1 MDNIIDICDELSQNF
16 IEFAYEAN
24 SQRAFPDARDGLKP
38 GQRACLWE
46 MYSKGYISDK
56 PHVKCAK
63 IDGGVIGAWWPH
75 GQTAVYETFGR
86 MSMPWVN
93 NIPEVDFHGN
103 NGNVVIGQ
111 ALAADRYTE
120 ARLAKIVEEGM
131 FQGIN
136 KNNVPMVLNFSEDA
150 EWPEVLPSVFQRLLV
165 NGCQGIG
172 LTVANTWLPMNMT
185 EVGNVTLNYL
195 KTGILEDNL
204 KLIDFCSG
212 GEIINK
218 SELPIIH
225 KTGKGKVILRGTAE
239 IKDKS
244 ILITE
249 LPYQVYVEPF
259 IDSIK
264 DLIAKEEITLIKD
277 IYNKTDKKRL
287 LIEIECT
294 SSPLTVL
301 NQLYEKTD
309 FQCVYNA
316 NQMALVG
323 KTPKLLNLK
332 DYLDIYIQHNIEC
345 ITKEYEFD
353 INKCKARQEIVEGLL
368 KALEDIDNVINLIK
382 KSSSSADAVKNL
394 IKGYSLTEVQ
404 AKAIVDMKLGRLANL
419 EQIELQKEAEELRE
433 NIKKIATIL
442 KSDDEKKNILTERLS
457 NLVKKY
463 GTSRKT
469 KLLDI
474 DFKKE
479 KKTKEKAEIEPE
491 KVVVILTEDGSI
503 KRIPATTFKVQS
515 RNTKGI
521 KTQSD
526 IVKATIR
533 TNTVDSLLVFS
544 NFGKVY
550 RIPVNDIPV
559 GTNTSQGQLITTLV
573 QMGINEKPCL
583 IYSVYKDTEKKYIVF
598 ITENGLVKKT
608 TLEEYNNIKKKGG
621 SNALK
626 LREGDA
632 LAAVSLMNE
641 EDLIVLTSG
650 GMGIR
655 FNINDIS
662 PSGKT
667 SIGVKG
673 INLKPGDKVV
683 AALPVRD
690 ETDGVGVFSLSGL
703 GKRIKTSDFSRQARG
718 GKGVIVY
725 KPTATSGEVVAGAM
739 INDEDSVLLIG
750 NPNSLC
756 ISGKDI
762 PILSRQSAGNQLIKG
777 GIISSVSKI

>member
-1 MDNIIDICDELSQNF
+1 MDNIIDICEELSQNF

-46 MYSKGYISDK
+46 MYLKGYTSDK
-56 PHVKCAK
+56 PHVKSAK
-63 IDGGVIGAWWPH
+63 IDGGVAASWWPH
-75 GQTAVYETFGR
+75 GTTAIYETFGR

-93 NIPEVDFHGN
+93 NVPEVDWHGN

-131 FQGIN
+131 FQGIK
-136 KNNVPMVLNFSEDA
+136 KNNVPMILNFSEDA

-185 EVGNVTLNYL
+185 EVGNATLNYL
-195 KTGILEDNL
+195 KTGTLEDNL
-204 KLIDFCSG
+204 ELIDFCSG

-225 KTGKGKVILRGTAE
+225 NTGKGKVILRGTAE

-264 DLIAKEEITLIKD
+264 SLIEKEEITLIKE

-323 KTPKLLNLK
+323 KTPKLLSLK

-353 INKCKARQEIVEGLL
+353 LNKCKARQEIVEGLL

-382 KSSSSADAVKNL
+382 KSSSSADAIKNL
-394 IKGYSLTEVQ
+394 IKTYSLSEVQ

-419 EQIELQKEAEELRE
+419 ERIELQKEAEELKE
-433 NIKKIATIL
+433 NIKKINTVL
-442 KSDDEKKNILTERLS
+442 NNEDEKKNILIERLS
-457 NLVKKY
+457 NLIKKY
-463 GTSRKT
+463 GTSRRT
-469 KLLDI
+469 KLSDI

-479 KKTKEKAEIEPE
+479 KKIKEKVEVEPE
-491 KVVVILTEDGSI
+491 KVVVVLTEDGAV
-503 KRIPATTFKVQS
+503 KRIPSATFKVQN
-515 RNTKGI
+515 RNTKGV
-521 KTQSD
+521 KAQSD

-544 NFGKVY
+544 NLGKVY
-550 RIPVNDIPV
+550 RIPVADLPV
-559 GTNTSQGQLITTLV
+559 GTNSSAGQLITTLV

-621 SNALK
+621 SNAIK
-626 LREGDA
+626 LRDGDA

-641 EDLIVLTSG
+641 EDLIILTSG

-655 FNINDIS
+655 FNIKDIS

-673 INLKPGDKVV
+673 INLKPGDRVV

-718 GKGVIVY
+718 GKGVIIY

-739 INDEDSVLLIG
+739 IGDEDSVLLTG

-762 PILSRQSAGNQLIKG
+762 PVLSRQSIGNQLIKG
-777 GIISSVSKI
+777 GKISSVSKI